1 MIMKDTFSKL
11 HPLVNLAFFAAVLLF
26 SMFNMHPVCLGVSL
40 VCALSNALYLSG
52 RKAALLSLK
61 FLLPAALFITIIN
74 PLLNHQGVTIIE
86 YLPWGNPLTLESVVY
101 GFASAAMLCSVVL
114 WFSCWNCI
122 MTSDKLVYLFGKISP
137 ALSLVLSMALR
148 FVPRFFA
155 EMKQVRQAMQ
165 QMNNGKKSLKGRFK
179 GGLRVL
185 SVMISRAMEGSIE
198 TADSMK
204 SRGYGLTGRTSFS
217 LYRFTAKDTAVLI
230 AVLLETS
237 ALIAIM
243 IFGKLKFR
251 YFPSINGNVLDIF
264 SVVFFLIYGA
274 LMLTPLILN
283 VKEGM
288 QWKRLQSKI

>member
-1 MIMKDTFSKL
+1 MKDTFSKL
-11 HPLVNLAFFAAVLLF
+11 HPLVNFAFFAAVLLF
-26 SMFNMHPVCLGVSL
+26 SMFNMHPVCLGISL
-40 VCALSNALYLSG
+40 VCALINALYLSG

-101 GFASAAMLCSVVL
+101 GFASAAMLSAVVL
-114 WFSCWNCI
+114 WFSCWNRV

-148 FVPRFFA
+148 FVPRFFS

-165 QMNNGKKSLKGRFK
+165 QMNNGKKSLKARFK

-185 SVMISRAMEGSIE
+185 SVMVSRAMEESIE

-204 SRGYGLTGRTSFS
+204 SRGYGLKGRTSFS
-217 LYRFTAKDTAVLI
+217 LYRFTTKDTAVLL

-251 YFPSINGNVLDIF
+251 YFPSIKGNVLDIF
-264 SVVFFLIYGA
+264 TVVFYIIYGA

-283 VKEGM
+283 VKEGL

>member
-1 MIMKDTFSKL
+1 MKDTFSKL
-11 HPLVNLAFFAAVLLF
+11 HPLVNIAFFAAVLLF
-26 SMFNMHPVCLGVSL
+26 SMFNMHPVCLGISL
-40 VCALSNALYLSG
+40 VCALLNSLYLSG
-52 RKAALLSLK
+52 RKAALFSLK

-101 GFASAAMLCSVVL
+101 GFASAAMLCAVVL
-114 WFSCWNCI
+114 WFSCWNRV

-165 QMNNGKKSLKGRFK
+165 QMNNGKKSLKARFK

-204 SRGYGLTGRTSFS
+204 SRGYGLKGRTSFS
-217 LYRFTAKDTAVLI
+217 LYRFTAKDTAVLLT
-230 AVLLETS
+230 VLLETS
-237 ALIAIM
+237 ALITIM

-251 YFPSINGNVLDIF
+251 YFPSIKGNVFDIF
-264 SVVFFLIYGA
+264 TVVFYLIYGA

-283 VKEGM
+283 VKEGL

>member
-11 HPLVNLAFFAAVLLF
+11 HPLVNIAFFAAVLLF
-26 SMFNMHPVCLGVSL
+26 SMFNMHPVCLGISL
-40 VCALSNALYLSG
+40 VCALINALYLSG

-61 FLLPAALFITIIN
+61 FLLPAALFITIVN

-101 GFASAAMLCSVVL
+101 GFASAAMLCAVVL
-114 WFSCWNCI
+114 WFSCWNRV

-155 EMKQVRQAMQ
+155 EMKQVRHAMQ
-165 QMNNGKKSLKGRFK
+165 QMNNGKKSLKSRFK

-204 SRGYGLTGRTSFS
+204 SRGYGLKGRTSFS
-217 LYRFTAKDTAVLI
+217 LYRFTAKDTAVLLT
-230 AVLLETS
+230 VLLETS
-237 ALIAIM
+237 ALITIM

-251 YFPSINGNVLDIF
+251 YFPSIKGNVFDIF
-264 SVVFFLIYGA
+264 TVVFYLIYGA

-283 VKEGM
+283 VKEGL